1 MTLAVFTAL
10 GDKIRSRFSTRIEF
24 GGDGGAPI
32 PTRYPNDNRDE
43 PDTGTW
49 ARVTIREGE
58 REQADIGAALVRSR
72 TVGVLFVE
80 LFGDVNAG
88 TKALSD
94 LAGRVGSAFQRT
106 DVAGVAFKT
115 PTFNSGERSG
125 TWWRVLVKI
134 PFYFDD
140 TDA

>member
-1 MTLAVFTAL
+1 MA
-10 GDKIRSRFSTRIEF
+10 RS
-24 GGDGGAPI
+24 DC
-32 PTRYPNDNRDE
+32 
-43 PDTGTW
+43 
-49 ARVTIREGE
+49 GE
-58 REQADIGAALVRSR
+58 RVSAPVVSLVAMTDIPDFVAIIRDAKGSVIRHLDVSREAGLHRETWNLRYGRS
-72 TVGVLFVE
+72 TPV
-80 LFGDVNAG
+80 
-88 TKALSD
+88 S
-94 LAGRVGSAFQRT
+94 LASGCRQRT